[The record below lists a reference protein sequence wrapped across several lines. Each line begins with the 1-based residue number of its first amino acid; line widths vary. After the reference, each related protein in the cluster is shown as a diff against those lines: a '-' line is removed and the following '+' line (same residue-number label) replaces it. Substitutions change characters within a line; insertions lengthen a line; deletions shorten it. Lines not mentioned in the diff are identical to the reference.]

1 MALYIT
7 IDGGTTN
14 TRVSLADG
22 TKILDRLSFGIGAKS
37 NIEDDTLYKSTIKEA
52 IKKILKNNRLSENDI
67 VRILASGMITSEFG
81 LLQLEHVTVPAG
93 IEKLHNTMKE
103 VTIKEISDIPF
114 VFIRGVKTGAD
125 KLENSDIMRGEETEL
140 IGIMDKSDG
149 ECTYVL
155 PGSHSKIIKTDT
167 SGNIIEFS
175 TMLTGEM
182 LAALSQN
189 TILKDAVDLEN
200 SVLNKEYLLI
210 GFDFCRKN
218 GINNSLFKVRI
229 LKNMFG
235 QNKDRIYSFFL
246 GTVLCEEIIEIIK
259 QKPKKVVVGG
269 RKQLK
274 LATCEIL
281 KNKSDAEIVC
291 IPSEKIECANSAGMV
306 KIFEYRQAVLEPNMP
321 YV

>member
-14 TRVSLADG
+14 TRISLADG

-37 NIEDDTLYKSTIKEA
+37 NIDDNTLYKSTIKEA
-52 IKKILKNNRLSENDI
+52 IKKILKNNRLLESDI

-81 LLQLEHVTVPAG
+81 LLQLDHVTVPAG
-93 IEKLHNTMKE
+93 TEKLHNTMKE

-114 VFIRGVKTGAD
+114 VFIRGVKTAAD

-140 IGIMDKSDG
+140 IGIMDKNDG

-155 PGSHSKIIKTDT
+155 PGSHSKIIKTDS

-200 SVLNKEYLLI
+200 SVLDKKYLLI

-218 GINNSLFKVRI
+218 GINNTLFKVRI
-229 LKNMFG
+229 LKNIFRENG
-235 QNKDRIYSFFL
+235 DRTYSFFL
-246 GTVLCEEIIEIIK
+246 GAVLCDEI
-259 QKPKKVVVGG
+259 
-269 RKQLK
+269 L
-274 LATCEIL
+274 EIL
-281 KNKSDAEIVC
+281 KHGTEKIIIGGNSRLKEATHMLLKHRSNADTVC
-291 IPSEKIECANSAGMV
+291 ITPEKADSAASVGMV
-306 KIFEYRQAVLEPNMP
+306 RIFEY
-321 YV
+321 